1 MGDHDRNDLLSGI
14 RVLDL
19 TQYLSGPCCTRMM
32 AELGADVIKVELAPG
47 GDPARGLP
55 AIRNGRSAYFVQQ
68 NRGKRSLCVDFG
80 DPAALD
86 LIRDLARHVDVVVE
100 NFGPGVVERKG
111 LTYDVLAADRPD
123 LIVVSITGFG
133 REGCRSDKVAF
144 DLVGQAYAGLMHMT
158 GDPDGP
164 PYFVSAAIADQT
176 TGLHAFA
183 AISTAL
189 FARSRTGRGQ
199 HIELSLVDSLYW
211 MHEVNVQAASVD
223 GSDPVRA
230 GRDHPAVSP
239 AGTYRGPEGWIVV
252 LCLERQWP
260 GLCEALGRPDLL
272 TDPDFATPAARVA
285 NRPALNAL
293 IEAWMA
299 TFRTDAEVLEILDRC
314 RVPNSPVLTPKA
326 TLTDPYFVERGMVRT
341 ISDPIVGDFA
351 APGFPF
357 RFTGRPDGV
366 DTNPELWA
374 PLLGQHNAEVL
385 TEVLGLDE
393 ATVRALE
400 ERGVLQHADH

>member
-68 NRGKRSLCVDFG
+68 NRGKRSLCVDLS
-80 DPAALD
+80 DPTALD
-86 LIRDLARHVDVVVE
+86 LIRRLAGEVDVVVE

-189 FARSRTGRGQ
+189 FSRSRTGRGQ

-239 AGTYRGPEGWIVV
+239 AGTFRSPEGWIVV

-260 GLCEALGRPDLL
+260 ALCEALGRPDLV

-299 TFRTDAEVLEILDRC
+299 TFRTDAEILEVLDRC

-341 ISDPIVGDFA
+341 ISDPIVGDFV

-357 RFTGRPDGV
+357 RFTDRPDGPG
-366 DTNPELWA
+366 TNPELWA
-374 PLLGQHNAEVL
+374 PMLGQHNAEVL
-385 TEVLGLDE
+385 GELLGLD
-393 ATVRALE
+393 RAEIARLE